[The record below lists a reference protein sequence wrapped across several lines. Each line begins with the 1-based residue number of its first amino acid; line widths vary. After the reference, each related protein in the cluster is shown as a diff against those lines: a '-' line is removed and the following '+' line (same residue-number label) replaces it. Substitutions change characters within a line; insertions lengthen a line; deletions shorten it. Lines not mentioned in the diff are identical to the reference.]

1 MSNNTTQ
8 VSDIDDV
15 KPQTGAAAPAKG
27 AASKEGAKRTV
38 KVDGHDIALSG
49 NKKTITIH
57 TSDAEGGQDAVN
69 IGLNGYMYQVPR
81 GVPVDVPAE
90 VVGILENARTSTF
103 HPNKDGELV
112 ERIHNR
118 FAFSVHA

>member
-1 MSNNTTQ
+1 MSNTTQ

-15 KPQTGAAAPAKG
+15 KPNAPAAAPANG
-27 AASKEGAKRTV
+27 AASKNGGKRVV
-38 KVDGHDIALSG
+38 KVDGHDIQLSG

-81 GVPVDVPAE
+81 GIPVDVPAE
-90 VVGILENARTSTF
+90 VVHILENAKSSTF
-103 HPNKDGELV
+103 HPNKDGQLI
-112 ERIHNR
+112 ERVHNR
-118 FAFSVHA
+118 FAFSVH